1 MRLFLAAAFALA
13 AASSLPAQ
21 TPTATPPTVP
31 PPTAA
36 ITPPPD
42 LTYALPI
49 AGNWTFAATSDGSAA
64 TFLSPSAMPQLAIRC
79 SRVTRRVSISRAGT
93 VAVPFLNLWTS
104 TLTRSVPASFDPATA
119 RITIQLAAND
129 PLLDALAFTRGR
141 FAVYVSGS
149 PALVLP
155 AWPEVIR
162 VIEDCRS

>member
-1 MRLFLAAAFALA
+1 MRFFLAAAFALA

-21 TPTATPPTVP
+21 TPTPAPAPP
-31 PPTAA
+31 AD
-36 ITPPPD
+36 PD
-42 LTYALPI
+42 LTYALPV

-79 SRVTRRVSISRAGT
+79 SRATRRVSISRAGT
-93 VAVPFLNLWTS
+93 AAVPFLNLWTS

-119 RITIQLAAND
+119 RITIQLAAYD

-155 AWPEVIR
+155 AWPEVFR
-162 VIEDCRS
+162 VIEDCRA